1 MSSIIQEPLVIGYTC
16 CGPTYRKSV
25 YDKIKDYYFDDDNLY
40 YCILTDDKSY
50 FSDLTRKNLIVNEL
64 KDFYSEFPDL
74 EKNEYFLESTNEQ
87 EYADNFIQTNYLFP
101 FSRIPQS
108 FFIKTI
114 YLNLLKSNRFL
125 LSENDQLLH
134 FDYLLQAF

>member
-50 FSDLTRKNLIVNEL
+50 FSDLTIKNLICS
-64 KDFYSEFPDL
+64 D
-74 EKNEYFLESTNEQ
+74 T
-87 EYADNFIQTNYLFP
+87 
-101 FSRIPQS
+101 FSKIIVSSDDMRIVALL
-108 FFIKTI
+108 II
-114 YLNLLKSNRFL
+114 YINTRKK
-125 LSENDQLLH
+125 
-134 FDYLLQAF
+134 Y